1 MFNICILGI
10 IDLEIEIITMN
21 SRLRL
26 TGNNINLFILDK
38 FMFENFDKMQQ
49 ISTLF
54 LLSLFK
60 IVFEVKDYCTI

>member
-10 IDLEIEIITMN
+10 IDLEIKIITMN

-26 TGNNINLFILDK
+26 TGNDINLIILDK

-54 LLSLFK
+54 HLSLFK
-60 IVFEVKDYCTI
+60 IVFEIKDYYTI